1 MKLFVVPSSFAIT
14 LGMCIAYSFYNPI
27 YAIYFEET
35 FDIDPENVGYFMASM
50 PLAYSLGALVVPYLP
65 MGRALAISL
74 GMMIVSI
81 C

>member
-1 MKLFVVPSSFAIT
+1 MPSSFAVT

-27 YAIYFEET
+27 YAIFFEEV
-35 FDIDPENVGYFMASM
+35 FEIDPENVGYFMASM
-50 PLAYSLGALVVPYLP
+50 PLAYSFAALVVPYLP

-74 GMMIVSI
+74 AMIVVSF